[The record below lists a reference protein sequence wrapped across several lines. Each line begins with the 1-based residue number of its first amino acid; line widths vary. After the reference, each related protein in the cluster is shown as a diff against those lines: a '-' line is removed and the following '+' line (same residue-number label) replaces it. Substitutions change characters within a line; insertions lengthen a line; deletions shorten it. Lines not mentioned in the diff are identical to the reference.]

1 MPKKMEPEVRERV
14 LRLLATHAG
23 EYPSL
28 TAACDV
34 VPPKSWRVSY
44 AASGLDLNSLIS

>member
-28 TAACDV
+28 TAACEAVAKLRFPQD
-34 VPPKSWRVSY
+34 RGGISY
-44 AASGLDLNSLIS
+44 KE